1 MHTRVK
7 YKYEIETATKS
18 FPWLRNF
25 IDSTGFGFGLMIMIV
40 LSVILII
47 IEVFFTLPP
56 AQLTTLQSIN
66 DVLTLIFIVELSLRW
81 LISVSTTTF
90 LRNFWIDIL
99 SVMPVFRI
107 FRIGRILRIL
117 RLFRVFSIGSSLQRR
132 FTFIGRIFESRL
144 VEFGIIS
151 SFAIFAIVFGAVG
164 LAQFEIG
171 VSQEINSPVEA
182 FWKALF
188 SMMAG
193 EYADYP
199 ISLGGKFI
207 FLIILIF
214 EMGVFAMVTGT
225 ISAIMVEK
233 LKESTMHKPAN
244 PDELNKHILICGFS
258 AKAAILA
265 NEFLLDPAFKNAEI
279 LLVSEK
285 ANLDSLKARGVQ
297 TDRISLLNEDFTR
310 METLKRA
317 GVERA
322 VAAVILSE
330 HGENRTTRDIDAR
343 TILAA
348 LTIEKLNPKIH
359 TSAEI
364 YNEEYASHLKM
375 GGVEDVVIQGEIS
388 GKLLA
393 RISMHEGLLAFFKD
407 LLSRESGH
415 TLTFIEPPQEVIGLT
430 CGDAIAIIHRELG
443 FTMVGIKPKK
453 EPLKINPDGHVIDST
468 DEILVINPVN

>member
-1 MHTRVK
+1 MNKRVK
-7 YKYEIETATKS
+7 FKYEIETVAKS
-18 FPWLRNF
+18 FPGLRRF
-25 IDSTGFGFGLMIMIV
+25 IDSSFFGVSLMVLIL
-40 LSVILII
+40 LSVVLII
-47 IEVFFTLPP
+47 VEVFITLPSN
-56 AQLTTLQSIN
+56 QLEIVQSAN
-66 DVLTLIFIVELSLRW
+66 DCLTLIFIIELSMRW
-81 LISVSTTTF
+81 LVSASTSSF
-90 LRNFWIDIL
+90 LKTFWIDIIA
-99 SVMPVFRI
+99 VMPMFRI

-117 RLFRVFSIGSSLQRR
+117 RLFRVFSIGSTFQRR
-132 FTFIGRIFESRL
+132 FTFLSKIFESRL

-171 VSQEINSPVEA
+171 VSDEITSPIDA
-182 FWKALF
+182 FWKSLF
-188 SMMAG
+188 SLMAG
-193 EYADYP
+193 EYADFP
-199 ISLGGKFI
+199 KSIGGKI
-207 FLIILIF
+207 VFLIILIF

-233 LKESTMHKPAN
+233 LKESAMNKPAN
-244 PDELNKHILICGFS
+244 PDELNKHIVICGFS
-258 AKAAILA
+258 AKASILA
-265 NEFLLDPAFKNAEI
+265 NEFMLDPAFKDAEI
-279 LLVSEK
+279 LLVSEN
-285 ANLDSLKARGVQ
+285 ANLEAMKLRGVK
-297 TDRISLLNEDFTR
+297 TDRISVLAEDFTR

-348 LTIEKLNPKIH
+348 LTIEKLNPTIH

-364 YNEEYASHLKM
+364 YNEEYATHLKM

-407 LLSRESGH
+407 LLSRESGN
-415 TLTFIEPPQEVIGLT
+415 TLTFIDPPQEVIGLDYA
-430 CGDAIAIIHRELG
+430 DAIGIISRELG
-443 FTMVGIKPKK
+443 FTMVGIKPRK
-453 EPLKINPDGHVIDST
+453 EPLKVNPNKHLINSS
-468 DEILVINPVN
+468 DEILVINPVT

>member
-1 MHTRVK
+1 MHKRVK
-7 YKYEIETATKS
+7 FKYEIEPATKS
-18 FPWLRNF
+18 FPWLRSF
-25 IDSTGFGFGLMIMIV
+25 IESAFFGISLMLLIV
-40 LSVILII
+40 LSVVLII
-47 IEVFFTLPP
+47 VEVFFTLPP
-56 AQLTTLQSIN
+56 EQMTTLQSIN
-66 DVLTLIFIVELSLRW
+66 DCLTLIFIVELSLRW
-81 LISVSTTTF
+81 LISVSTATF
-90 LRNFWIDIL
+90 LKNFWIDL
-99 SVMPVFRI
+99 LAVMPVFRI

-117 RLFRVFSIGSSLQRR
+117 RLFRVFSIGSTFQRR

-151 SFAIFAIVFGAVG
+151 SFAVFAIVFGAVG

-171 VSQEINSPVEA
+171 ISEEITSPIDA

-199 ISLGGKFI
+199 KSIGGKVV

-225 ISAIMVEK
+225 ISAIMIDK

-265 NEFLLDPAFKNAEI
+265 NEFLLDPAFKDSEI

-285 ANLDSLKARGVQ
+285 ASLDALKARGIQ
-297 TDRISLLNEDFTR
+297 TDRISVLNEDFTR

-364 YNEEYASHLKM
+364 YNEEYATHLKM
-375 GGVEDVVIQGEIS
+375 GGVEDVVIQGEVS

-430 CGDAIAIIHRELG
+430 CKDAIAIIYRELG

-453 EPLKINPDGHVIDST
+453 AELKINPVGHVIDSS

>member
-1 MHTRVK
+1 MHRRVK
-7 YKYEIETATKS
+7 FKYEIETSAKS
-18 FPWLRNF
+18 FPWLRSF
-25 IDSTGFGFGLMIMIV
+25 VDSTFFGIGLMFLIV

-47 IEVFFTLPP
+47 IEVFFTLSPGH
-56 AQLTTLQSIN
+56 LTTLQTIN

-81 LISVSTTTF
+81 LISVSTASF
-90 LRNFWIDIL
+90 LKGFWIDIIA
-99 SVMPVFRI
+99 VMPVFRI

-117 RLFRVFSIGSSLQRR
+117 RLFRVFSIGSSFQSR
-132 FTFIGRIFESRL
+132 FTFIGKIFESRL

-151 SFAIFAIVFGAVG
+151 SFAVFAIVFGAVG
-164 LAQFEIG
+164 LAQFETGLSTDI
-171 VSQEINSPVEA
+171 SSPVDA

-199 ISLGGKFI
+199 RSIGGKI
-207 FLIILIF
+207 VFLILLIF

-265 NEFLLDPAFKNAEI
+265 NEFLLDPAFKDAEI

-285 ANLDSLKARGVQ
+285 ASLDSLKARGIQ
-297 TDRISLLNEDFTR
+297 TDRISMLNEDFTR
-310 METLKRA
+310 METLKKA

-375 GGVEDVVIQGEIS
+375 GGVEDVVIQGEVS

-430 CGDAIAIIHRELG
+430 CSDAIAIIYRELG
-443 FTMVGIKPKK
+443 FTMVGIKPQK
-453 EPLKINPDGHVIDST
+453 EPLKINPNGHVIDSS